1 MIMKKIAQR
10 IIVAVVAI
18 FATQVVMAESWRIN
32 NDATKGAH
40 FSSIN
45 DAMASES
52 VVDGDTLYLDPGCVL
67 SADQTISKAVTVI
80 GTGWGY
86 SDRPYVPARINETLY
101 VTAKAKL
108 IGIWFNEYI
117 YLRYTGII
125 VERCRFSGEY
135 SIYVGNNATAHNVEI
150 RQCYMENTR
159 IAGYGDNGRGLKIYN
174 SYIRSNYYRNE
185 VITDLTNAEIANCI
199 IVRSYNANNYVLSNL
214 TNTVIKNNIIIHSI
228 AKYKDQIFQ
237 SFNNCSMYNNVL
249 SADSASWSY
258 VSTYPNN
265 VFANSAALTTYI
277 VNSGAGGANLQLCEN
292 SPAKGAGEGGIDCGP
307 YAEGSLYPFVTY
319 GLPEHIPHFT
329 EAVIPANPTDGK
341 VKVTLKIENQ
351 NR

>member
-10 IIVAVVAI
+10 IIVAVVALCV
-18 FATQVVMAESWRIN
+18 TQVAMAESWRIN
-32 NDATKGAH
+32 NDVTKGAH

-80 GTGWGY
+80 GTGWDYIGK
-86 SDRPYVPARINETLY
+86 PYVAARIDKPLY
-101 VTAKAKL
+101 VTAKATL
-108 IGIWFNEYI
+108 IGLWINSYF
-117 YLRYTGII
+117 YLRCTGVV
-125 VERCRFSGEY
+125 VERCKVSDFT
-135 SIYVGNNATAHNVEI
+135 YVGNNATAQNVEI
-150 RQCYMENTR
+150 RQCYITNP
-159 IAGYGDNGRGLKIYN
+159 IIGYESKSSGLKIYN
-174 SYIRSNYYRNE
+174 SYIYGYTNPSKPIIRDLSE
-185 VITDLTNAEIANCI
+185 VEIINNIIIQNAYASDDVI
-199 IVRSYNANNYVLSNL
+199 LSNL
-214 TNTVIKNNIIIHSI
+214 SDAVIKNNIIVYTRSDKINLI
-228 AKYKDQIFQ
+228 YK
-237 SFNNCSMYNNVL
+237 SFTNCLMYNNVL
-249 SADSASWSY
+249 SADPASWSY

-265 VFANSAALTTYI
+265 VFANSAKLTTYI